1 MANVWVCQHCGCR
14 IAIRSAK
21 PAVIKVCPRCG
32 QPVDSPSTSPPREQ
46 SPESFPRIVT
56 ESFPGRDRRLKN
68 RHLPRTISQ
77 IRSMSL
83 WAIGAVILLVVALTG
98 IWFSGYFFG
107 DGQRRNPQVSSRS
120 ESPGETKPP
129 PLEWTSRQVFVA
141 RTLDQVKQA
150 VVKIEIPLEGGAAI
164 ETGTGFFID
173 RRGWIATND
182 HLVQHMNNRAYVR
195 SADGQTYRIAGVV
208 AKAPAMDLAIIE
220 LAERPVKMMILDL
233 SYEDIPRLGT
243 EVYAFGHPYNVD
255 FSLSRGVV
263 SRVLTTAELVE
274 NFPDH
279 IVTKINSPPA
289 MVWIQ
294 HDARTSPGNSGGP
307 LLDGTGRVIG
317 VNTFVHKLAQYGFA
331 SHIRYLRELAKEA
344 TGAIQ
349 PLPDPAPPRLE
360 GVTSESIVDLRQIR
374 PLWQFAESIS
384 WTPGDLQQYQK
395 LAEWARIANIVKIL
409 QVQGK
414 IPPGVPPSVVDQAA
428 TEADGLFRTL
438 SPRQI
443 SQESQHRLNTWAKE
457 AGFQPHMGIVFV
469 GRLVAETSPGIILL
483 EFGNQGPHVLLRL
496 RPDLPELNRD
506 DPVFVAG
513 LVSPQAAE
521 IRIGRDS
528 QQERVPVVW
537 GMFVMSLAKSDET
550 GTHTGS
556 P

>member
-32 QPVDSPSTSPPREQ
+32 QAADSPSTHSPQEQ
-46 SPESFPRIVT
+46 SPESFPPIVT

-68 RHLPRTISQ
+68 RQPSRKIPRM
-77 IRSMSL
+77 RDVSL
-83 WAIGAVILLVVALTG
+83 WTMGAVILAAIALTG
-98 IWFSGYFFG
+98 IWFSGRFLVN
-107 DGQRRNPQVSSRS
+107 GQRSGPQASSRS
-120 ESPGETKPP
+120 GPPGETKPP

-141 RTLDQVKQA
+141 KTLDQVKQA

-182 HLVQHMNNRAYVR
+182 HLVQHMNNRSYVR

-233 SYEDIPRLGT
+233 SYDDIPRLGT

-360 GVTSESIVDLRQIR
+360 GVTPESIVDLRQIA

-384 WTPGDLQQYQK
+384 WTPSDLQQYQK
-395 LAEWARIANIVKIL
+395 LAEWARVANIVKIL

-414 IPPGVPPSVVDQAA
+414 FPPGVPAPVVDQAA
-428 TEADGLFRTL
+428 TEADNLFRTL
-438 SPRQI
+438 TPRQI
-443 SQESQHRLNTWAKE
+443 SQEAQLRLTTWAKE
-457 AGFQPHMGIVFV
+457 AGFQPHTGIVFV

-483 EFGNQGPHVLLRL
+483 EFGEQASHVLLRL
-496 RPDLPELNRD
+496 RPDFPELNRD
-506 DPVFVAG
+506 APVFVAG

-537 GMFVMSLAKSDET
+537 GMFVMSLGEPNDR
-550 GTHTGS
+550 GIPDGS